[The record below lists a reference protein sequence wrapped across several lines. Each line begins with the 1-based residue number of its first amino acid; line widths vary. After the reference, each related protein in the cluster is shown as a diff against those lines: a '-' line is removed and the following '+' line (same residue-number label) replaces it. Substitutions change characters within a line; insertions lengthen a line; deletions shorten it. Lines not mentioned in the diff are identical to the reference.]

1 MSRPPKRR
9 RVGWHWGWRR
19 FSPDVPWG
27 EEVMLTPDEL
37 EAIRLCD
44 GEGLYHEEAAERME
58 VSRQTLGRIL
68 STARQKV
75 ALALTQGHAI
85 TYQTPEDPK
94 VARMVDFSPPRRRWR
109 GGRER

>member
-9 RVGWHWGWRR
+9 RVCWHWGWRR
-19 FSPDVPWG
+19 FSPDTPFG
-27 EEVMLTPDEL
+27 DEVLLTPDEL

-44 GEGLYHEEAAERME
+44 GEGLYHEEAAERMG

-68 STARQKV
+68 SAARKKV

-85 TYQTPEDPK
+85 VYQPPEDPR
-94 VARMVDFSPPRRRWR
+94 VARMVEILPPGRRWR
-109 GGRER
+109 GGRRR